1 MQKFLYLTNN
11 PRKGI
16 VSFWKTIYKLIL
28 NPLLRWEN
36 SKLFVK
42 KFEKFKREMNS
53 FKSTREPL
61 DPIANRGTNFAG
73 PGWLNHD
80 SDSAGWMKNGWAIV
94 SGIIVSVAS
103 TRGAIIV
110 EEFIPV
116 ALTDVTNLSVA
127 LNLRP
132 SRLMTF

>member
-1 MQKFLYLTNN
+1 MN
-11 PRKGI
+11 P
-16 VSFWKTIYKLIL
+16 
-28 NPLLRWEN
+28 
-36 SKLFVK
+36 
-42 KFEKFKREMNS
+42 
-53 FKSTREPL
+53 FKSKTREPL

-80 SDSAGWMKNGWAIV
+80 SDSAGWMKNGRAIV

-127 LNLRP
+127 LNPRP
-132 SRLMTF
+132 NRLMTF